1 MREAGPELVT
11 LHLWRV
17 PRPAVPAAFRERY
30 GEFELWLNGP
40 AGYRV
45 PNLEPVVAHL
55 TLRVPGPYATT
66 LTIKGR
72 VVPGEWPTTYSGGV
86 TNDLLSCG

>member
-1 MREAGPELVT
+1 MV
-11 LHLWRV
+11 
-17 PRPAVPAAFRERY
+17 
-30 GEFELWLNGP
+30 P